1 MPKAVIDKGIAKFY
15 NIINNYL
22 LRDCVMRILNVIP
35 DIGISNGVMSVV
47 LNYAKAM
54 PENIVFDVLYFQ
66 DKEKTR
72 IGDIEALG
80 GRAFKIPFPSVKAL
94 FKNKELENI
103 LKNHGG
109 EWSAVHIHC
118 PHFTAFI
125 APLAKK
131 YGINKICTHCHTTC
145 YSLTPE
151 NEKRNKLLFNLGKN
165 GADKYFACSR
175 EAGRLWYK
183 KSDFIVLNNAV
194 DCKKF
199 AFDEA
204 KRKKAQELLQT
215 KDCFV
220 VGHIGRTD
228 IAQKNH
234 PFLIDAF
241 AQIKKQKD
249 NAVLLLIGAEPT
261 EELSQKIKN
270 LEIESS
276 VRFLGLR
283 DDVDLVLQAVDL
295 FLFPSTNE
303 GLPVSVIEAQ
313 AAGLPVLM
321 SDSITDEVKI
331 TDNVCELSLNLPAS
345 QWAEKAIEISKCER
359 RSTLEEMKKSGW
371 DIFDCAKKLADYYSA

>member
-1 MPKAVIDKGIAKFY
+1 
-15 NIINNYL
+15 
-22 LRDCVMRILNVIP
+22 MRILNVIP

-125 APLAKK
+125 APLARK

-151 NEKRNKLLFNLGKN
+151 NEKRNKLLFNLGK
-165 GADKYFACSR
+165 GFADKYFACSKDS
-175 EAGRLWYK
+175 GRLWYK
-183 KSDFIVLNNAV
+183 KSNFTVLNNAV
-194 DCKKF
+194 DCRRF
-199 AFDEA
+199 AFDKA

-234 PFLIDAF
+234 PFLIDVF
-241 AQIKKQKD
+241 AQINKRKN
-249 NAVLLLIGAEPT
+249 NAVLLLIGAEKT
-261 EELSQKIKN
+261 EELSKKIVD
-270 LEIESS
+270 LGIEKS

-283 DDVDLVLQAVDL
+283 DDIDLVLQAVDL

-313 AAGLPVLM
+313 AASLPVLI
-321 SDSITDEVKI
+321 SDSITDEVAV
-331 TDNVCELSLNLPAS
+331 TDNVCALSLNLS
-345 QWAEKAIEISKCER
+345 DSKWAEKAIEISNSER
-359 RSTLEEMKKSGW
+359 KDTYDIMKANGW
-371 DIFDCAKKLADYYSA
+371 DIFDSAKRLADYYSA